1 MKTKNYLWRT
11 MCGLC
16 MAAAVGMAVTACSG
30 DDDEP
35 GVPPSDKPGEEEVEE
50 GPTGDVSF
58 TLDADDGTV
67 GNGTA
72 AAPFIVAG
80 GTDGLT
86 LSLRQESRYT
96 DPDSTVIIR
105 EPVATVGVQVKA
117 DTIVA
122 HDLKA
127 LLTVGTTPE
136 PEQATEGNNPRRE
149 TTRQTFTVGGQE
161 VTFSLSHEIY
171 SIVNSLSQTV
181 EMPYLRLHQAAFGS
195 SEASEETRSAVSVSA
210 ISVRPLTQTR
220 SVTVTDSTR
229 YEVDVRFSVSADGV
243 HTEDPTSAPL
253 NFSVTYIGIVE
264 TVTEYDDPVAD
275 LTYTWSQNG
284 ATLTPPLEWNAVSQ
298 PTATLTLNQ
307 TATYTNMFGTV
318 HTANPVAQVVLTA
331 QADTIWAQSA
341 EDLQQPGTL
350 VALSAEATGES
361 PVENAATYAYTLNDS
376 QTLTFGLH
384 WQSRCTAEDA
394 DTHEPLNMPNV
405 RFGELSVKSVMVQ
418 ELETKEVETLTRY
431 NTLYN
436 VTTTFSLE
444 LISEGIG
451 EEKREEVDLV
461 VTTLA
466 ATEVKLVKVTY
477 KRDWEWVEPH
487 DNMALFYYAKVH
499 RTRHYSNDESFTD
512 TFMDGGHTAN
522 MGWSMGDHGEAP
534 VKGECGEVYF
544 QQGRLEEEN
553 IADSIIKFKRTN
565 IITAPQEAK
574 LSVKLYSSRE
584 YWGDDISV
592 GMWSL
597 YGTFGR
603 FYDNQTMVLG
613 DDVVIEGDIG
623 TSIPDDL
630 LDRRSG
636 WYVANF
642 GYMGVK
648 SADLYLEHDGELY
661 FSICISYS
669 ALCDKRYDQYLL
681 LDGRMFTFIDKDIRP
696 DPQFDFKIEDIPGGW
711 QITHEM
717 RLQYMGRNFYMG
729 FTDVSYLNP

>member
-1 MKTKNYLWRT
+1 MKTFKDQFLFALL
-11 MCGLC
+11 LC
-16 MAAAVGMAVTACSG
+16 MAATVGMAVTACSG

-35 GVPPSDKPGEEEVEE
+35 GVPPGDKPGEEEVEE

-127 LLTVGTTPE
+127 LLTVGTTTE
-136 PEQATEGNNPRRE
+136 PEQTIEGNNPRRK

-229 YEVDVRFSVSADGV
+229 YEVDVRFSVSAEGV
-243 HTEDPTSAPL
+243 HTEDPTNAPL

-318 HTANPVAQVVLTA
+318 HTANPVAQVVLAA

-350 VALSAEATGES
+350 VALSAESTGES
-361 PVENAATYAYTLNDS
+361 PVENAATYAYTLNDN

-384 WQSRCTAEDA
+384 WQSHCTMEDA

-405 RFGELSVKSVMVQ
+405 RFGELSVKSVTVQ

-451 EEKREEVDLV
+451 EEKREEVDIV

-499 RTRHYSNDESFTD
+499 RTRHYSNGESFTD
-512 TFMDGGHTAN
+512 TFMDGGHMAD
-522 MGWSMGDHGEAP
+522 MGYTVP
-534 VKGECGEVYF
+534 K
-544 QQGRLEEEN
+544 LEEPITQNGITLYEGDIQETY
-553 IADSIIKFKRTN
+553 IADSIWIINRTRTL
-565 IITAPQEAK
+565 ITPKDVDLPVVEIRELPVGFTEPAPGTWD
-574 LSVKLYSSRE
+574 LYFS
-584 YWGDDISV
+584 
-592 GMWSL
+592 
-597 YGTFGR
+597 FGR
-603 FYDNQTMVLG
+603 YYDAQSLNLS
-613 DDVVIEGDIG
+613 DDVIVEGDIEPM
-623 TSIPDDL
+623 PDYL
-630 LDRRSG
+630 SDRRPG
-636 WYVANF
+636 WYVYQASWCHTAIF
-642 GYMGVK
+642 
-648 SADLYLEHDGELY
+648 SLYDMWVS
-661 FSICISYS
+661 FSTLDDY
-669 ALCDKRYDQYLL
+669 RYDQYLL
-681 LDGRMFTFIDKDIRP
+681 IDGQMITFIDKELRP
-696 DPQFDFKIEDIPGGW
+696 DPEVKFWYEGIPEGW
-711 QITHEM
+711 IFHHELFM
-717 RLQYMGRNFYMG
+717 KYLGRNFYVAVHE
-729 FTDVSYLNP
+729 TVLLNPPSFSNQELR